1 MTGPP
6 YHRELIRLSVHRC
19 IIWVIPNAS
28 AQAAIVLAPQLSLGE
43 IFELHSSPASKRSN
57 GTIGVDFGTTN
68 SSIAC
73 AGCLDEVELAKFPY
87 LGGLTGAYRSLLYLQ
102 QSKEG
107 GVNTLKSWTGPDAI
121 EQYLSADTK
130 GRLIQ
135 SLKSFL
141 SSRILNSTEIFGRRH
156 TLEDLIARILR
167 DLREKAEHQFGTKI
181 KSAVVGRPVH
191 FVGAETQEDDTYAE
205 GRLRSA
211 FESAGYE
218 SVEFEMEPIAAAHY
232 YESTLD
238 HDELILIGDF
248 GGGTSDFSLVHVGPN
263 AGRDRAS
270 GSIVGNAGVGLA
282 GDAFDAKLVRHL
294 VSPALG
300 AGSELRSLGKILPVP
315 NWVYIK
321 LERWH
326 HLSLLRARDVLEML
340 RGVHAQALEPEK
352 IAALIH
358 FIKEDLGFH
367 LHRAV
372 QKVKSDLS
380 NAPRATFQFSDG
392 FVDLVATVERASFEA
407 WISEELGQIAHCVDS
422 LLASSGVLPKDVDM
436 VFLTGGSSFVPAV
449 RKIFETRF
457 GKQRIRGG
465 NEFTSVARGLAL
477 KAMDL
482 R

>member
-1 MTGPP
+1 M
-6 YHRELIRLSVHRC
+6 Y
-19 IIWVIPNAS
+19 
-28 AQAAIVLAPQLSLGE
+28 
-43 IFELHSSPASKRSN
+43 SPVSYTRN
-57 GTIGVDFGTTN
+57 GKIGIDFGTTN

-73 AGCLDEVELAKFPY
+73 ADCSDQVQLAKFPY
-87 LGGLTGAYRSLLYLQ
+87 LGSLTDAYRSLLYLERV
-102 QSKEG
+102 KEG
-107 GVNTLKSWTGPDAI
+107 GVNILNSWTGPEAI

-141 SSRILNSTEIFGRRH
+141 SSRSLQSTEVFGRRH

-167 DLREKAEHQFGTKI
+167 DLREKAEHQFGI
-181 KSAVVGRPVH
+181 KVRSAVVGRPVH
-191 FVGAETQEDDTYAE
+191 FVGAETHEDDSYAE
-205 GRLRSA
+205 ARLRSA
-211 FESAGYE
+211 FASAGYG

-248 GGGTSDFSLVHVGPN
+248 GGGTSDFSLVHVGPTVRR
-263 AGRDRAS
+263 RDSVA
-270 GSIVGNAGVGLA
+270 GSIVGNAGVGVA
-282 GDAFDAKLVRHL
+282 GDAFDAKIIRHL

-300 AGSELRSLGKILPVP
+300 AGSQLRSLGKILTVP

-340 RGVHAQALEPEK
+340 RGVHAQSLEPEK
-352 IAALIH
+352 IGALIH

-380 NAPRATFQFSDG
+380 VAPLANFQFSDG
-392 FVDLVATVERASFEA
+392 FVDLAAAVERASFEE
-407 WISEELGQIAHCVDS
+407 WISEELGQIARCVDS
-422 LLASSGVLPKDVDM
+422 PPH
-436 VFLTGGSSFVPAV
+436 VFRRSA
-449 RKIFETRF
+449 
-457 GKQRIRGG
+457 
-465 NEFTSVARGLAL
+465 
-477 KAMDL
+477 
-482 R
+482 

>member
-1 MTGPP
+1 M
-6 YHRELIRLSVHRC
+6 
-19 IIWVIPNAS
+19 
-28 AQAAIVLAPQLSLGE
+28 
-43 IFELHSSPASKRSN
+43 SSPASQASKRA
-57 GTIGVDFGTTN
+57 IGIDFGTTN

-73 AGCLDEVELAKFPY
+73 ADRSGEVQLAKFPY
-87 LGGLTGAYRSLLYLQ
+87 LGSLTDSYRSLLYLQ
-102 QSKEG
+102 QTKVSGANTPKS
-107 GVNTLKSWTGPDAI
+107 NTLKSWTGPEGI
-121 EQYLSADTK
+121 EQYLSAEVK

-141 SSRILNSTEIFGRRH
+141 SSRNLHSTEVFGRRH
-156 TLEDLIARILR
+156 TIEDLIARILK
-167 DLREKAEHQFGTKI
+167 DLREKAQHQFGLRIT
-181 KSAVVGRPVH
+181 SAVVGRPVH
-191 FVGAETQEDDTYAE
+191 FVGAENQDDDDYAE

-211 FESAGYE
+211 FELAGYE
-218 SVEFEMEPIAAAHY
+218 SVRFEMEPVAAAHY

-248 GGGTSDFSLVHVGPN
+248 GGGTSDFSLVHVGPTVRQR
-263 AGRDRAS
+263 GRERVS
-270 GSIVGNAGVGLA
+270 GSIVGNAGVGIA
-282 GDAFDAKLVRHL
+282 GDAFDAKIVRHL

-300 AGSELRSLGKILPVP
+300 AGSQLRSLGKILTVP
-315 NWVYIK
+315 NWVYIR

-326 HLSLLRARDVLEML
+326 HLSLLRGREVLAML
-340 RGVHAQALEPEK
+340 RGVHAQSLEPEK

-380 NAPRATFQFSDG
+380 NTDAATFHFSDG
-392 FVDLVATVERASFEA
+392 FVDLEATVQRATFEE
-407 WISEELGQIAHCVDS
+407 WISEELEKVAGCVDS
-422 LLASSGVLPKDVDM
+422 LLSSSGVLPKDVDR

-477 KAMDL
+477 KAMDE

>member
-1 MTGPP
+1 M
-6 YHRELIRLSVHRC
+6 
-19 IIWVIPNAS
+19 
-28 AQAAIVLAPQLSLGE
+28 
-43 IFELHSSPASKRSN
+43 KRTA
-57 GTIGVDFGTTN
+57 TIGIDFGTTN

-73 AGCLDEVELAKFPY
+73 ADQSGQVQLAKFPN
-87 LGGLTGAYRSLLYLQ
+87 LGVLTDAYRSLLYLQ
-102 QSKEG
+102 QAKER
-107 GVNTLKSWTGPDAI
+107 GVNSLKSWTGPAAI

-141 SSRILNSTEIFGRRH
+141 SNRNLQSTEVFGRRY
-156 TLEDLIARILR
+156 TLEDLIARILK
-167 DLREKAEHQFGTKI
+167 DLREIGENQFGI
-181 KSAVVGRPVH
+181 SVRSAVVGRPVH
-191 FVGAETQEDDTYAE
+191 FVGAESQDDDIYAE

-211 FESAGYE
+211 FEAAGYE
-218 SVEFEMEPIAAAHY
+218 LVEFEMEPVAAAHY

-248 GGGTSDFSLVHVGPN
+248 GGGTSDFSLVHVGPTIRRDK
-263 AGRDRAS
+263 AWGR
-270 GSIVGNAGVGLA
+270 IVGNAGVGLA
-282 GDAFDAKLVRHL
+282 GDAFDAKIVKHL

-300 AGSELRSLGKILPVP
+300 AGSQLRSLGKILPVP

-326 HLSLLRARDVLEML
+326 HLSLLRGRDVLEML
-340 RGVHAQALEPEK
+340 RGVHAQSLEPEK
-352 IAALIH
+352 IGALIH

-380 NAPRATFQFSDG
+380 NAQAARFNFSDG
-392 FVDLVATVERASFEA
+392 LVELEATVERASFEE
-407 WISEELGQIAHCVDS
+407 WISEELGQIAGCVDS

-457 GKQRIRGG
+457 GKKRIRGG

-482 R
+482 ALTERVNLALIFSAPSSRKQSQKKPGL